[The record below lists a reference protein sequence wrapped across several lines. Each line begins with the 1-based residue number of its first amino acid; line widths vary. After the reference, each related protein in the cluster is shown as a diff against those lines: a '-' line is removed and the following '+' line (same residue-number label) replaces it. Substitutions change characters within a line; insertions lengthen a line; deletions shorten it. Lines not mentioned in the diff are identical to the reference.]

1 MKGILHAS
9 LFYLRQWLALTLNHH
24 SLHNGITNSNTS
36 TAAHPNANTDEMFC
50 SNIRSA
56 AANAGMVMER
66 LSDHSRRAALSPS
79 LLLDSDWQ
87 ESATFIGLDMESAGY
102 LLHQVE
108 FSPRSQHLRHL
119 VGDIASLF
127 ETVGAMYGQSVSSL
141 SIAEVEQIGQP
152 LEELG
157 FLAEDLAHA
166 LESICG

>member
-1 MKGILHAS
+1 MRLSFIFANGLLLPLIIIACTT
-9 LFYLRQWLALTLNHH
+9 ALP
-24 SLHNGITNSNTS
+24 
-36 TAAHPNANTDEMFC
+36 TATPAPTPTPTQTPDEMFC

-108 FSPRSQHLRHL
+108 FSPRSQHLRPL

-127 ETVGAMYGQSVSSL
+127 ETVGAMYERSVSSL

-166 LESICG
+166 VESICG

>member
-1 MKGILHAS
+1 MRLSFIFANGLLLPLIIIACTT
-9 LFYLRQWLALTLNHH
+9 ALP
-24 SLHNGITNSNTS
+24 
-36 TAAHPNANTDEMFC
+36 TATPAPTPTPTQTPDEMFC

-108 FSPRSQHLRHL
+108 FSPRSQHLRPL

-127 ETVGAMYGQSVSSL
+127 ETVGAMYEQSVSSL

-166 LESICG
+166 VESICG